1 MSRKKKTGKKTEPR
15 SAPMAHEGA
24 PPAEAAP
31 GALEPGRER
40 RSRRLVLIDVENASN
55 ETQLIALLESLHI
68 DHSAQATEIHAMGN
82 WRLAST
88 HVARRLAALGV
99 SLLHTAPAAGVR
111 DWSDLRLAVTA
122 GCWLAEATPGDQM
135 EILSNDQAFDAVGD
149 VAAARGVAFRRIQ
162 HAAGGGTARRGGTP
176 LSGTPPSGTPR
187 GGSTRGGSTRANRDR
202 AGAVAPAITPARSTD
217 EPAPASSPDRAAS
230 QPAPAAHQEVAP
242 REAHG
247 ASRDQLIATIR
258 DLSGDSPGRWLQLDA
273 VGEAL
278 KARGFS
284 RPPGSPRL
292 VTRLRLLKE
301 LEVSAAG
308 RVRIRPR

>member
-1 MSRKKKTGKKTEPR
+1 MSRKKKTRKKTEPQPVPTAR
-15 SAPMAHEGA
+15 GGA
-24 PPAEAAP
+24 PPAEDSP
-31 GALEPGRER
+31 GALESGRVR

-55 ETQLIALLESLHI
+55 EAQLIALLESLEI
-68 DHSAQATEIHAMGN
+68 DRSAQATEIHAMGN

-88 HVARRLAALGV
+88 HVARHLASLGV

-122 GCWLAEATPGDQM
+122 GCWLADAMPGDQM

-162 HAAGGGTARRGGTP
+162 HAAGGGGSPHGASAPRRG
-176 LSGTPPSGTPR
+176 SPR
-187 GGSTRGGSTRANRDR
+187 SASPRANRDR
-202 AGAVAPAITPARSTD
+202 ATARTPAVT
-217 EPAPASSPDRAAS
+217 PAPSADG
-230 QPAPAAHQEVAP
+230 PAPAASAPATAQPVPAVPPEVAP
-242 REAHG
+242 REPRA
-247 ASRDQLIATIR
+247 ASRDQLVAAIR

>member
-1 MSRKKKTGKKTEPR
+1 MSRKKKTGKKTEPQLA
-15 SAPMAHEGA
+15 STAHEGA
-24 PPAEAAP
+24 PAAAGSP
-31 GALEPGRER
+31 GPDDARRER

-55 ETQLIALLESLHI
+55 ETQLMALLESLHI
-68 DHSAQATEIHAMGN
+68 DRSAHATEIHALGN

-88 HVARRLAALGV
+88 HVARRLASLGV
-99 SLLHTAPAAGVR
+99 SLVHTAPAAGVR

-122 GCWLAEATPGDQM
+122 GCWLAEAMPGDQM

-162 HAAGGGTARRGGTP
+162 HAAGGGSPRGASAP
-176 LSGTPPSGTPR
+176 RSGTPR
-187 GGSTRGGSTRANRDR
+187 GGSPRANRDR
-202 AGAVAPAITPARSTD
+202 AAARTPPVTPAPSADGPAPAPSPAPAVA
-217 EPAPASSPDRAAS
+217 EPAPAVP
-230 QPAPAAHQEVAP
+230 QEVAP
-242 REAHG
+242 REPHA
-247 ASRDQLIATIR
+247 ASRDQLVAAIR

>member
-15 SAPMAHEGA
+15 PAPVALEGV
-24 PPAEAAP
+24 PPAEVAP
-31 GALEPGRER
+31 GPLEPGRER
-40 RSRRLVLIDVENASN
+40 RSKRLVLIDVENASN

-68 DHSAQATEIHAMGN
+68 DRSAQATEIHALGN

-88 HVARRLAALGV
+88 HVARRLASLGV

-122 GCWLAEATPGDQM
+122 GCWLAEAMPGDQM

-162 HAAGGGTARRGGTP
+162 HAAGGGAARRGGAPRGGTP
-176 LSGTPPSGTPR
+176 RGGTPPSGTPP
-187 GGSTRGGSTRANRDR
+187 SGSTRANRDR
-202 AGAVAPAITPARSTD
+202 AGAETPQVGH
-217 EPAPASSPDRAAS
+217 ASSPAPSAS
-230 QPAPAAHQEVAP
+230 RPAPAAQQEVAP
-242 REAHG
+242 REPHG

>member
-1 MSRKKKTGKKTEPR
+1 MARRKKATKKTEQPPA
-15 SAPMAHEGA
+15 STAHDGA
-24 PPAEAAP
+24 PAAATAP
-31 GALEPGRER
+31 GPDESGRER
-40 RSRRLVLIDVENASN
+40 RPRRLVLIDVENASN
-55 ETQLIALLESLHI
+55 ESELIARLESLHI
-68 DHSAQATEIHAMGN
+68 DHSEQATEIHALGN
-82 WRLAST
+82 WRLASI
-88 HVARRLAALGV
+88 HVARRLASLGV

-122 GCWLAEATPGDQM
+122 GCWLAEAVPGDKL

-149 VAAARGVAFRRIQ
+149 AAAARGVAFQRIQ
-162 HAAGGGTARRGGTP
+162 HGAGGSAARRGG
-176 LSGTPPSGTPR
+176 SPR
-187 GGSTRGGSTRANRDR
+187 GASARANRDR
-202 AGAVAPAITPARSTD
+202 AAPRTPPVAPAASTA
-217 EPAPASSPDRAAS
+217 EPVPAPSS
-230 QPAPAAHQEVAP
+230 APAAAP
-242 REAHG
+242 PAHATPQPVPSEPRG
-247 ASRDQLIATIR
+247 ASRDQLIAAIR
-258 DLSGDSPGRWLQLDA
+258 DLSRDSPGRWLQLDA